1 MGATADELAWLA
13 EQPVFTVDGAPYSWG
28 DVLLSAELSGALE
41 ELTEATR
48 RGLSAAGP
56 RLESDAIRAAAAQ
69 FRYDRN
75 LLSAEELQ
83 AWLTRWQLELD
94 DWMEHLRRMLLR
106 EQRAGPLAPADVD
119 GLAKAVAVDAICT
132 GFLELEA
139 RKLATDAVLAAG
151 AVASDDRRALIAHIA
166 ASAAEARIALAAA
179 ANVERE
185 IANRALEWTRIDAD
199 LLQLGDLDT
208 AREAALSVRVDGR
221 SLADVARD
229 CNAPLERRTLYVEE
243 AEQERLTELLG
254 AGPGELIGPV
264 ARGDGFLVV
273 HVRERSR
280 PSADDPE
287 LRRRA
292 EDYLVRHA
300 IERELERRVRWA

>member
-106 EQRAGPLAPADVD
+106 EQRAGPLAPAD
-119 GLAKAVAVDAICT
+119 GQRT
-132 GFLELEA
+132 
-139 RKLATDAVLAAG
+139 
-151 AVASDDRRALIAHIA
+151 
-166 ASAAEARIALAAA
+166 LAAA
-179 ANVERE
+179 A
-185 IANRALEWTRIDAD
+185 
-199 LLQLGDLDT
+199 
-208 AREAALSVRVDGR
+208 ARSGVPAKT
-221 SLADVARD
+221 LADECMPALR
-229 CNAPLERRTLYVEE
+229 
-243 AEQERLTELLG
+243 ELLA
-254 AGPGELIGPV
+254 AGLLVEAPTPRVEPRGR
-264 ARGDGFLVV
+264 AR
-273 HVRERSR
+273 
-280 PSADDPE
+280 
-287 LRRRA
+287 
-292 EDYLVRHA
+292 
-300 IERELERRVRWA
+300 